1 MVSETGG
8 HPVGRVCVVAERVE
22 RLHTRRF
29 EMVHDAVP
37 RSRRLRG
44 TSPLTW
50 GRRD

>member
-8 HPVGRVCVVAERVE
+8 LPVGGVCVVADRSE

-29 EMVHDAVP
+29 EMVHEPIP

-44 TSPLTW
+44 TSPRTW